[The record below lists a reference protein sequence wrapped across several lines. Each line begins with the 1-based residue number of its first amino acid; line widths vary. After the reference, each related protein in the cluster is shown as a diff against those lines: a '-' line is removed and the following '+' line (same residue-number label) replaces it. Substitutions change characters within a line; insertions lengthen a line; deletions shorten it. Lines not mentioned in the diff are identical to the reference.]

1 MHLWQATV
9 PFCLLAAAALPGA
22 AATAWSFT
30 DATVA
35 VQVKG
40 AGVNGGFKEKFTASK
55 PLSKPVSLVGADTL
69 RVTLT
74 AQEDSSPKRP
84 DQAFLLL
91 KDAQTGLDISYP
103 FSVKDNGKS
112 RVELTQKDLPI
123 QFLSLTGPVDAHV
136 VIGGFGSSDAYD
148 KSAFKLSIDRNPE
161 EAVPTVE
168 TERYGKKPEIHHIFK
183 ESASSPPIVI
193 TLAFVAMVG
202 AAIPALAG
210 LWLFLGANI
219 NHLPSAFKS
228 APISHTVFL
237 GSLVS
242 FEGIFFLYY
251 TSWNLFQILPA
262 MAVVGA
268 IAFVSGSRALGEV
281 QGRRLAGL
289 R

>member
-22 AATAWSFT
+22 AATAWGFT

-35 VQVKG
+35 VQPKG
-40 AGVNGGFKEKFTASK
+40 AGINGGFKDQLNPSK
-55 PLSKPVSLVGADTL
+55 ALAKSVSLNGADTL

-74 AQEDSSPKRP
+74 AQEGSSAKRP
-84 DQAFLLL
+84 HQAFLLL
-91 KDAQTGLDISYP
+91 KDGETGLDISYP
-103 FSVKDNGKS
+103 FNVKDNGKS

-123 QFLSLTGPVDAHV
+123 QFLSLSSPVDAR
-136 VIGGFGSSDAYD
+136 VILGGFGDSAAHDSSV
-148 KSAFKLSIDRNPE
+148 FKLSIDRNPD

-168 TERYGKKPEIHHIFK
+168 TERYGKKAEIHHIFK
-183 ESASSPPIVI
+183 DAASSPPLVI
-193 TLAFVAMVG
+193 TLAFVGLVI
-202 AAIPALAG
+202 AAIPVLAG
-210 LWLFLGANI
+210 MWLFLGANV
-219 NHLPSAFKS
+219 NHLPTALKS
-228 APISHTVFL
+228 APLPHAVFL
-237 GSLVS
+237 GSLVA

-262 MAVVGA
+262 VAVAGA
-268 IAFVSGSRALGEV
+268 VAFVSGSRALGEV

>member
-22 AATAWSFT
+22 TATAWGFT

-35 VQVKG
+35 VQPKG
-40 AGVNGGFKEKFTASK
+40 AGVNGGFKEQLASSK
-55 PLSKPVSLVGADTL
+55 PLANPVSLAGADTL

-74 AQEDSSPKRP
+74 TQEGSSPKRP
-84 DQAFLLL
+84 HQAFLLL
-91 KDAQTGLDISYP
+91 KDGETGLDISYP
-103 FSVKDNGKS
+103 FNVKENGKS

-123 QFLSLTGPVDAHV
+123 QFLSLSSPVDAHV
-136 VIGGFGSSDAYD
+136 VIGGFGDSDAYD
-148 KSAFKLSIDRNPE
+148 SSVFKLSLDRNPE

-183 ESASSPPIVI
+183 DSASSPPIVI
-193 TLAFVAMVG
+193 TLAFVAMVV
-202 AAIPALAG
+202 AAVPVLAG
-210 LWLFLGANI
+210 MWLFLGANV
-219 NHLPSAFKS
+219 NHLPTAFKA
-228 APISHTVFL
+228 APLPHAVFL
-237 GSLVS
+237 GSLIA

-262 MAVVGA
+262 MAVAGVV
-268 IAFVSGSRALGEV
+268 AFVSGSRALGEV